1 MNSENKI
8 LAGSWIQAVG
18 TVLSA
23 VSSTRFLVRVE
34 EQSDGLDIIGNVLQA
49 TGNALEADGQ
59 EGFTFG
65 KLGNEIQAAG
75 NITVIS
81 GLLIDEETIIRDKL
95 FLSGNLIQA
104 LGAAAALG
112 DEWDGADADAMA
124 IIGNL
129 LQVIGNSLQA
139 IGGAD
144 ELKTGESESTEAVI
158 TTGSWIQAIGSVIL
172 ALDITKE
179 QTSDRE
185 KIISNKK
192 IPKER

>member
-1 MNSENKI
+1 MNSEKKI
-8 LAGSWIQAVG
+8 LVGSWIQAVG
-18 TVLSA
+18 TVISA

-34 EQSDGLDIIGNVLQA
+34 EQSEGLDIVGNVLQA

-95 FLSGNLIQA
+95 FISGNLLQA
-104 LGAAAALG
+104 LGAATALG
-112 DEWDGADADAMA
+112 DEWDGAEADTMT

-139 IGGAD
+139 IGGA
-144 ELKTGESESTEAVI
+144 EEIKTGESESTEAVI
-158 TTGSWIQAIGSVIL
+158 TTGSWVQAIGSVIL
-172 ALDITKE
+172 ALDVTKE
-179 QTSDRE
+179 QTSERG
-185 KIISNKK
+185 KII
-192 IPKER
+192 